1 MARSFR
7 RTPIAGITTAETE
20 KPDKQKANRRY
31 RHAVRVA
38 IAEGRDHI
46 PSRRELTD
54 PWHMAK
60 DGKKWF
66 SPSARA
72 GILRK

>member
-20 KPDKQKANRRY
+20 KRDKQKANRRY

-46 PSRRELTD
+46 PNRRELSD
-54 PWHMAK
+54 PWDMAK

-66 SPSARA
+66 GLAAA